1 MLKDWIWL
9 TTRKG
14 LGARGV
20 LQVLDYFGS
29 PERAFYADPEQYDQI
44 PGLSALAR
52 SSLREK
58 GMEGPDRIL
67 GECDRL
73 GLRVLTL
80 QDGDY
85 PERLREIPDPPA
97 VLYIRGTLFHFDQ
110 EAAIGIV
117 GAREPSPY
125 GEKVAAQLGLELAR
139 NGVLLVSGI
148 AQGIDSIA
156 LKGALQGGGRVVSVL
171 AGGVDVPYPWQNR
184 YLYEDVAAAG
194 ALISEYPPGT
204 RHNGEHFPVR
214 NRIIS
219 GLALGVV
226 AVECARHS
234 GTMLTVNHAM
244 EQNRD
249 VFAIPGNIDAPM
261 SEGPNWLLRQGAR
274 PVTCAQDI
282 LEEYV
287 DRFPEKLSKA
297 VPLSPEAAQQRLEQ
311 ISPREERQEP
321 SAKAEVVREV
331 VPKERQK
338 ARFTDDQL
346 SILHTLGEKQKTY
359 TADELVELTQI
370 PARRVLSALTML
382 QVDGAVE
389 NSVLFHSVTVEE
401 GADVQYSILM
411 PGAVVKKGAVVAY
424 AIVAENAVIGEEA
437 TIGAPPSEDPDWGIA
452 VVGGGVA
459 IGDKAV
465 VKPSAMIREDV
476 KGGEQA

>member
-14 LGARGV
+14 LGSRGV
-20 LQVLDYFGS
+20 MQVLEFFGT

-52 SSLREK
+52 SSLRDK
-58 GMEGPDRIL
+58 GQEGTDRIL
-67 GECDRL
+67 GDCDRL
-73 GLRVLTL
+73 GVRIMTL
-80 QDGDY
+80 NDGNY
-85 PERLREIPDPPA
+85 PERLREIADPPA
-97 VLYIRGTLFHFDQ
+97 VLYIRGGLFRFDQ
-110 EAAIGIV
+110 EAVIGIV

-125 GEKVAAQLGLELAR
+125 GEKVAAQLGLDLAR

-171 AGGVDVPYPWQNR
+171 GGGVDVPYPWQNR

-204 RHNGEHFPVR
+204 PPIGEHFPVR

-226 AVECARHS
+226 AVECARRS
-234 GTMLTVNHAM
+234 GTMKTVEHAM
-244 EQNRD
+244 EQDRD

-282 LEEYV
+282 LEEYL
-287 DRFPEKLSKA
+287 DRFPQQLSKA
-297 VPLSPEAAQQRLEQ
+297 APLSPEAARQRLEQ
-311 ISPREERQEP
+311 VRSREQTPEP
-321 SAKAEVVREV
+321 AAKAEQEREV
-331 VPKERQK
+331 VPRERQK
-338 ARFTDDQL
+338 SRFTDDQL
-346 SILHTLGEKQKTY
+346 SILHVLGEKGKQY
-359 TADELVELTQI
+359 TADELVERTQI

-382 QVDGAVE
+382 QVDGAVQE
-389 NSVLFHSVTVEE
+389 HPGRRFSSLVILEE
-401 GADVQYSILM
+401 G
-411 PGAVVKKGAVVAY
+411 
-424 AIVAENAVIGEEA
+424 
-437 TIGAPPSEDPDWGIA
+437 
-452 VVGGGVA
+452 
-459 IGDKAV
+459 
-465 VKPSAMIREDV
+465 
-476 KGGEQA
+476 

>member
-14 LGARGV
+14 LGSRGV
-20 LQVLDYFGS
+20 MQVLEFFGT

-52 SSLREK
+52 SSLRDK
-58 GMEGPDRIL
+58 GQEGTDRIL
-67 GECDRL
+67 GDCDRL
-73 GLRVLTL
+73 GVRIMTL
-80 QDGDY
+80 NDGNY
-85 PERLREIPDPPA
+85 PERLREIADPPA
-97 VLYIRGTLFHFDQ
+97 VLYIRGGLFRFDQ
-110 EAAIGIV
+110 EAVIGIV

-125 GEKVAAQLGLELAR
+125 GEKVAAQLGLDLAR

-171 AGGVDVPYPWQNR
+171 GGGVDVPYPWQNR

-204 RHNGEHFPVR
+204 PPIGEHFPVR

-234 GTMLTVNHAM
+234 GTMKTVEHAM
-244 EQNRD
+244 EQDRA

-282 LEEYV
+282 LEEYL
-287 DRFPEKLSKA
+287 DRFPQQLSKA
-297 VPLSPEAAQQRLEQ
+297 APLSPEAARQRLEQ
-311 ISPREERQEP
+311 VRSREQTPEP
-321 SAKAEVVREV
+321 AAKAEQEREV
-331 VPKERQK
+331 VPREQQK
-338 ARFTDDQL
+338 SRFTDDQL
-346 SILHTLGEKQKTY
+346 SILHVLGAKGKQY
-359 TADELVELTQI
+359 TADELVERTQI

-382 QVDGAVE
+382 QVDGAVQE
-389 NSVLFHSVTVEE
+389 HPGRRFSSLVILEE
-401 GADVQYSILM
+401 G
-411 PGAVVKKGAVVAY
+411 
-424 AIVAENAVIGEEA
+424 
-437 TIGAPPSEDPDWGIA
+437 
-452 VVGGGVA
+452 
-459 IGDKAV
+459 
-465 VKPSAMIREDV
+465 
-476 KGGEQA
+476 

>member
-14 LGARGV
+14 LGSRGV
-20 LQVLDYFGS
+20 MQVLEFFGT

-44 PGLSALAR
+44 SGLSALAR
-52 SSLREK
+52 SSLRDK
-58 GMEGPDRIL
+58 GQEGTDRIL
-67 GECDRL
+67 GDCDRL
-73 GLRVLTL
+73 GVRIMTL
-80 QDGDY
+80 NDGNY
-85 PERLREIPDPPA
+85 PERLREIADPPA
-97 VLYIRGTLFHFDQ
+97 VLYIRGGLFRFDQ
-110 EAAIGIV
+110 EAVIGIV

-125 GEKVAAQLGLELAR
+125 GEKVAAQLGLDLAR

-171 AGGVDVPYPWQNR
+171 GGGVDVPYPWQNR

-204 RHNGEHFPVR
+204 PPIGEHFPVR

-226 AVECARHS
+226 AVECARRS
-234 GTMLTVNHAM
+234 GTMKTVEHAM
-244 EQNRD
+244 EQDRD

-282 LEEYV
+282 LEEYL
-287 DRFPEKLSKA
+287 DRFPQQLSKA
-297 VPLSPEAAQQRLEQ
+297 APLSPEAARQRLEQ
-311 ISPREERQEP
+311 VRAREQTPEP
-321 SAKAEVVREV
+321 AAKAEQEREV

-338 ARFTDDQL
+338 SRFTDDQL
-346 SILHTLGEKQKTY
+346 SILHVLGEKGKQY
-359 TADELVELTQI
+359 TADELVERTQI

-382 QVDGAVE
+382 QVDGAVQE
-389 NSVLFHSVTVEE
+389 HPGRRFSSLVILEE
-401 GADVQYSILM
+401 G
-411 PGAVVKKGAVVAY
+411 
-424 AIVAENAVIGEEA
+424 
-437 TIGAPPSEDPDWGIA
+437 
-452 VVGGGVA
+452 
-459 IGDKAV
+459 
-465 VKPSAMIREDV
+465 
-476 KGGEQA
+476 

>member
-1 MLKDWIWL
+1 MAPTASWGSVTAWACGCSPSRTA
-9 TTRKG
+9 TTRSG
-14 LGARGV
+14 SGRSPTRRRCCTSGVPCSTLTRRRPSASWAPGA
-20 LQVLDYFGS
+20 L
-29 PERAFYADPEQYDQI
+29 
-44 PGLSALAR
+44 
-52 SSLREK
+52 
-58 GMEGPDRIL
+58 
-67 GECDRL
+67 
-73 GLRVLTL
+73 
-80 QDGDY
+80 
-85 PERLREIPDPPA
+85 
-97 VLYIRGTLFHFDQ
+97 
-110 EAAIGIV
+110 
-117 GAREPSPY
+117 PY

-184 YLYEDVAAAG
+184 YLYEDIAAAG

-297 VPLSPEAAQQRLEQ
+297 VPLSPEAAKQRLEQ

-382 QVDGAVE
+382 QVDGAVQE
-389 NSVLFHSVTVEE
+389 H
-401 GADVQYSILM
+401 
-411 PGAVVKKGAVVAY
+411 PGRRFSSLVKL
-424 AIVAENAVIGEEA
+424 
-437 TIGAPPSEDPDWGIA
+437 ED
-452 VVGGGVA
+452 
-459 IGDKAV
+459 
-465 VKPSAMIREDV
+465 E
-476 KGGEQA
+476 

>member
-1 MLKDWIWL
+1 MCSSDL
-9 TTRKG
+9 
-14 LGARGV
+14 V
-20 LQVLDYFGS
+20 FGM
-29 PERAFYADPEQYDQI
+29 PQKFHYGDGMGTNPIQMMQA
-44 PGLSALAR
+44 LSAQVIR
-52 SSLREK
+52 HKRVMKENCVIICSSICNGYFHDERWPYLRELYN
-58 GMEGPDRIL
+58 MFQHDYMQILPDMDRY
-67 GECDRL
+67 GEYFA
-73 GLRVLTL
+73 TN
-80 QDGDY
+80 
-85 PERLREIPDPPA
+85 EE
-97 VLYIRGTLFHFDQ
+97 YIRKYRFANAFHPFHGFSMMSCGHLA
-110 EAAIGIV
+110 EEHTSAIYIV

-125 GEKVAAQLGLELAR
+125 GEKVAARLGLELAR

-171 AGGVDVPYPWQNR
+171 GGGVDVPYPWQNR

-204 RHNGEHFPVR
+204 RPNGEHFPVR

-311 ISPREERQEP
+311 VKPREERQEP

-382 QVDGAVE
+382 QVDGAVQE
-389 NSVLFHSVTVEE
+389 HPGRRFSSLVVLEE
-401 GADVQYSILM
+401 
-411 PGAVVKKGAVVAY
+411 
-424 AIVAENAVIGEEA
+424 
-437 TIGAPPSEDPDWGIA
+437 
-452 VVGGGVA
+452 
-459 IGDKAV
+459 
-465 VKPSAMIREDV
+465 
-476 KGGEQA
+476 

>member
-184 YLYEDVAAAG
+184 
-194 ALISEYPPGT
+194 
-204 RHNGEHFPVR
+204 
-214 NRIIS
+214 
-219 GLALGVV
+219 
-226 AVECARHS
+226 
-234 GTMLTVNHAM
+234 
-244 EQNRD
+244 
-249 VFAIPGNIDAPM
+249 
-261 SEGPNWLLRQGAR
+261 
-274 PVTCAQDI
+274 
-282 LEEYV
+282 
-287 DRFPEKLSKA
+287 
-297 VPLSPEAAQQRLEQ
+297 
-311 ISPREERQEP
+311 
-321 SAKAEVVREV
+321 
-331 VPKERQK
+331 
-338 ARFTDDQL
+338 
-346 SILHTLGEKQKTY
+346 
-359 TADELVELTQI
+359 
-370 PARRVLSALTML
+370 
-382 QVDGAVE
+382 
-389 NSVLFHSVTVEE
+389 
-401 GADVQYSILM
+401 
-411 PGAVVKKGAVVAY
+411 
-424 AIVAENAVIGEEA
+424 
-437 TIGAPPSEDPDWGIA
+437 
-452 VVGGGVA
+452 
-459 IGDKAV
+459 
-465 VKPSAMIREDV
+465 
-476 KGGEQA
+476 

>member
-194 ALISEYPPGT
+194 ALISEYPPGM

-382 QVDGAVE
+382 QVDGAVQE
-389 NSVLFHSVTVEE
+389 H
-401 GADVQYSILM
+401 
-411 PGAVVKKGAVVAY
+411 PGRRFSSLVKL
-424 AIVAENAVIGEEA
+424 
-437 TIGAPPSEDPDWGIA
+437 ED
-452 VVGGGVA
+452 
-459 IGDKAV
+459 
-465 VKPSAMIREDV
+465 E
-476 KGGEQA
+476 